1 MSTLTTLE
9 NKLLRG
15 LTDSL
20 DRDEPTFSNIY
31 VDDLEEI
38 TSIPMNTLRG
48 VLGSLIKKGYIYI
61 ASYGA
66 DMDIVHLEEK
76 HFNLI

>member
-9 NKLLRG
+9 TRLLNG
-15 LTDSL
+15 LRDSL
-20 DRDEPTFSNIY
+20 DIDEPTFSNIY

-38 TSIPMNTLRG
+38 TRIPMNTLRG

-61 ASYGA
+61 VSYGA

-76 HFNLI
+76 YFD